1 MGKEVGNLVYIMTVI
16 HVMDETQVNSY
27 GCEEKHGCLL
37 WGGKRNSGKRGNTQE
52 AITLQNLWVPANKV
66 LRLLGRK
73 RPEKN
78 QMHTCK
84 ATAQTIFMSFL
95 YICMHVYRYR
105 HEVRG

>member
-1 MGKEVGNLVYIMTVI
+1 MVVKKNMVV
-16 HVMDETQVNSY
+16 
-27 GCEEKHGCLL
+27 CF
-37 WGGKRNSGKRGNTQE
+37 GGKKNSGKRGNTQE

-84 ATAQTIFMSFL
+84 VIAQTIFMSFL
-95 YICMHVYRYR
+95 YICMRVYRYR